1 MLLSDFYS
9 EYKDE
14 ASCRTKIKELRES
27 EGITCKK
34 CGCKSHSWK
43 KDLKAPHNLDGLDL
57 DALVEVSFHK
67 TYFLQILVICFLHKK
82 VSFEYF
88 HSFQRCCL

>member
-43 KDLKAPHNLDGLDL
+43 KDKQMW
-57 DALVEVSFHK
+57 ECKSCSFR
-67 TYFLQILVICFLHKK
+67 TSLRSGTVM
-82 VSFEYF
+82 EN
-88 HSFQRCCL
+88 